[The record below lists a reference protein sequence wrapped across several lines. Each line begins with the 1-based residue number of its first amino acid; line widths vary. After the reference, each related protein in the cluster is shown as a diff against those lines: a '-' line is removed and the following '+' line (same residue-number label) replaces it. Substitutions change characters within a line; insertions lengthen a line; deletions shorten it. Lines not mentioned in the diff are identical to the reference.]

1 MLSLLKSVVFLNL
14 ALTAFSV
21 TLAQAPAPSFANCGT
36 PARTT
41 CSFTAMNSDCILGI
55 DRLRPVTPP
64 TINVRRGS
72 NINLKI
78 TNASVFEKLS
88 LGLKSASA
96 QAPTDLWQTAF
107 TALSPNMQRFTLATI
122 GETSKGPSR
131 GPSKKEIETTEKKQ
145 NALLAALQGAYS
157 DTANNSAIAFAL
169 IKPATQAPPADVCS
183 IPDDPASPWFH
194 TDAWRNKVD
203 TALND
208 ALKSCLPDMDCS
220 SDTTAAQEQITE
232 ISAQISAL
240 TNAPPSDIEN
250 LNANQ
255 KVLKDTLTSLTTAR
269 SKLQKLKVVIDAL
282 PTQSNNPNN
291 MKIIDL
297 HARRDGSG
305 KLIVDDSNSLNEQWT
320 LSFVNTLLPAVVA
333 ALSDPT
339 DPFISSV
346 ADLKATPPQ
355 KTDLMTIT
363 ALYQTPPHIEFS
375 AGFLVPVRPFHSY
388 ASAAQ
393 ASGGSVT
400 DYIVQET
407 LTYIVIP
414 AAEMN
419 FVIHDWKV
427 RGQSTGFFGTVAVGY
442 NSTSSAVE
450 FGVGPSFSWKSML
463 INGLA
468 DFGRDTELGGGF
480 QVGQSLGTS
489 GSTKPLTSTVW
500 KVKPA
505 VGFSVRIPLSSK

>member
-1 MLSLLKSVVFLNL
+1 
-14 ALTAFSV
+14 
-21 TLAQAPAPSFANCGT
+21 
-36 PARTT
+36 
-41 CSFTAMNSDCILGI
+41 MNSDCILGI
-55 DRLRPVTPP
+55 DRLRPVALP

-96 QAPTDLWQTAF
+96 QVPADLWQTAF

-122 GETSKGPSR
+122 GEPSKGVSKGVSKGASKGAPR
-131 GPSKKEIETTEKKQ
+131 GPSKIEIETIKKKQ
-145 NALLAALQGAYS
+145 GALLAALQDAYS

-183 IPDDPASPWFH
+183 IPDDSASPWLH
-194 TDAWRNKVD
+194 TDAWRNKVG

-220 SDTTAAQEQITE
+220 SNTTAAQEQITA

-240 TNAPPSDIEN
+240 TDATPSDIEN

-282 PTQSNNPNN
+282 PTQSNDSNN

-375 AGFLVPVRPFHSY
+375 AGVLVPVRPFHSY

-407 LTYIVIP
+407 LTYTVIP

-468 DFGRDTELGGGF
+468 DFGRDTELAGGF
-480 QVGQSLGTS
+480 RVGQSLGTS
-489 GSTKPLTSTVW
+489 GSAKPLTSTVW